1 MLPEKIEEHA
11 HSGTHAVVP
20 VRTYVIIWLVLL
32 GCTGLTYAIALIDL
46 GPWNIVVAL
55 MIAFFKMSLVVLF
68 FMHVRQENNLT
79 RLFVAGGFVW
89 LLILLALT
97 MNDYL
102 SRGWLPEGN
111 WIPGK

>member
-1 MLPEKIEEHA
+1 MANHSDHAEHA
-11 HSGTHAVVP
+11 GHPVVP
-20 VRTYVIIWLVLL
+20 VRTYVIIWLALL
-32 GCTGLTYAIALIDL
+32 GCTGLTYGVALIDL

-68 FMHVRQENNLT
+68 FMHVKQENNLT

-97 MNDYL
+97 LNDYM
-102 SRGWLPEGN
+102 SRGWLPEGHI
-111 WIPGK
+111 WRPGP